1 MVRFVAG
8 DLCCAG
14 CTADLDMLVSLPAGT
29 KTCPTCGGGD
39 LRDAETTWKEIL
51 ARGRAAV
58 GKLDKSMGR
67 QILVSAIRQARK
79 NCLLAEFRAGYRRY
93 RAGGDSVSSA
103 CWYALY
109 DWDMNDIENLEP
121 A

>member
-1 MVRFVAG
+1 VVRFVAG

-79 NCLLAEFRAGYRRY
+79 NNLLSEFRDGYRRY
-93 RAGGDSVSSA
+93 RADGDSVFEASR
-103 CWYALY
+103 CVLY
-109 DWDMNDIENLEP
+109 DLDMSDVEDLDP